1 MLTQP
6 VISRGLSSQLPD
18 WEGVKQHL
26 HVCQISVLRSH
37 QCSMSSTILKSIQP
51 EYQVQYTPYGTPV
64 LLLSTPYVSPG
75 GVLHHRLLLLLL
87 SSTSASSSSSPLPQI
102 VGSLQLLP

>member
-6 VISRGLSSQLPD
+6 VISRGLSLQLPD

-37 QCSMSSTILKSIQP
+37 QCSMPSTILKSIQQ
-51 EYQVQYTPYGTPV
+51 EYQVQCTPYGTPI
-64 LLLSTPYVSPG
+64 LLRT
-75 GVLHHRLLLLLL
+75 
-87 SSTSASSSSSPLPQI
+87 
-102 VGSLQLLP
+102 